1 MRLKNNFLFLLLF
14 SLSSCYGMCH
24 IEPKYTEEAHRLYS
38 MLGTYR
44 VWLNYEEAYEIFG
57 DCYRQTDMIFVS
69 QNIFKKKYIL
79 VRFGEPITYA
89 EEDKWIGF

>member
-1 MRLKNNFLFLLLF
+1 
-14 SLSSCYGMCH
+14 MCH
-24 IEPKYTEEAHRLYS
+24 IEPKYTEEAERLYN

-44 VWLNYEEAYEIFG
+44 VWLSYEEAHKIFG
-57 DCYRQTDMIFVS
+57 DCYRSTDMIFVS

-89 EEDKWIGF
+89 DEDKWLGF